1 MGLGYSRL
9 EKWIK
14 NESNPSFFVMLIKLK
29 DDGNGRLK
37 ETDIW
42 KRSDKD
48 KRAII
53 HTTPDQE
60 WLVSS

>member
-1 MGLGYSRL
+1 
-9 EKWIK
+9 
-14 NESNPSFFVMLIKLK
+14 MLIKLK